1 VPNAGAVL
9 NAGAKEWVRYRRVP
23 SLGVEVLGAH
33 FEAHVYDRHSHDAY
47 SFGVT
52 EQGAQWFRCR
62 GAAHVSRSGLV
73 MAFNPDEFHD
83 GHADSAAGFTYQMIY
98 LDPGTVRD
106 VLAEA
111 DRSRAGLPLFADPV
125 INDRAVAGRVRRAA
139 RAVLADAEPLATQ
152 EALDA
157 LIVTATGRY
166 GGGRTS
172 AMPVRRSAGPADTVR
187 EILRQRYA
195 EQVTADELAHAVGVS
210 RFQLYRLFHDRFGLA
225 PSGYLRE
232 LRLRAARTRLAAGD
246 PPARVAAAVGFADQ
260 AHLTRWFRRVYGIT
274 PAMFQSGAAQ
284 RGLTLT

>member
-1 VPNAGAVL
+1 L
-9 NAGAKEWVRYRRVP
+9 NAGAHREWVRYRCVP
-23 SLGVEVLGAH
+23 ALGVEVLGAH

-83 GHADSAAGFTYQMIY
+83 GHAGSAAGFTYQMIY
-98 LDPGTVRD
+98 LDPETVRD

-111 DRSRAGLPLFADPV
+111 DRSRAGLPLFTEPV
-125 INDRAVAGRVRRAA
+125 INDRGFADRVRRAA
-139 RAVLADAEPLATQ
+139 RAVLAGAEPLAAQ
-152 EALDA
+152 EALDS

-166 GGGRTS
+166 GTTGRRGDADHS
-172 AMPVRRSAGPADTVR
+172 RIRRPAGPADTVR

-195 EQVTADELAHAVGVS
+195 DQVTADELAHAVGVS

-225 PSGYLRE
+225 PSGYVRE
-232 LRLRAARTRLAAGD
+232 LRLRAARTRLAAGE

-274 PAMFQSGAAQ
+274 PAMFQSGTAQ

>member
-1 VPNAGAVL
+1 L
-9 NAGAKEWVRYRRVP
+9 NVGAKEWVRYRRVP

-83 GHADSAAGFTYQMIY
+83 GHADSAGGFTYQMIY
-98 LDPGTVRD
+98 LDPETVRD

-111 DRSRAGLPLFADPV
+111 DRSRAGLPLFTEPV
-125 INDRAVAGRVRRAA
+125 INDRAFAGRVRRAA
-139 RAVLADAEPLATQ
+139 RAVLAGAEPLAAQ

-157 LIVTATGRY
+157 LIVTAVRRHGTA
-166 GGGRTS
+166 GRT
-172 AMPVRRSAGPADTVR
+172 VRRSAGPADSVR

-210 RFQLYRLFHDRFGLA
+210 RFQLYRLFHDRYGLA
-225 PSGYLRE
+225 PSGYVRE
-232 LRLRAARTRLAAGD
+232 LRLRAARSRLAAGD